1 MAFGFQGGV
10 DMIRQWNFIIDN
22 KLITVYGKDKKQ
34 AKKEA
39 MKIFEDLKKEEKVV
53 S

>member
-1 MAFGFQGGV
+1 
-10 DMIRQWNFIIDN
+10 MIRQWNFIIGN
-22 KLITVYGKDKKQ
+22 KLITVYGKDRKQ

-39 MKIFEDLKKEEKVV
+39 MKIYRELKQAV